1 MATRG
6 INKVMLIG
14 HLGQEPEVR
23 QMAQGGAVTTISL
36 ATSESWRDRQT
47 GQQQER
53 TEWHRVVFKGLTGLC
68 GRQAADP
75 QVARSE
81 WPGPLHHRS
90 AGRQL

>member
-47 GQQQER
+47 VTVHQPPVDSQI
-53 TEWHRVVFKGLTGLC
+53 
-68 GRQAADP
+68 
-75 QVARSE
+75 
-81 WPGPLHHRS
+81 
-90 AGRQL
+90 